1 MLKRCC
7 ARRLHHC
14 RPRTA
19 AIALWC
25 GRRRRVHGCFPACV
39 LSRES
44 RGALCRG
51 GKGPC
56 CCTRGVTRRTLSRR
70 GDVPVFKPNSET
82 GGHALQFY
90 PLKVHLPTRSSSHPG
105 SVTPPGEVA
114 YHARSP
120 ATDGPRYAHI
130 ETGVAA
136 SWVGAHDQDQ
146 DSPSPSQAHVSN
158 VRLQRVDSVRQGTLR
173 ASSTRGDEGDFSPV
187 ASPQKQRALST
198 PPYTSSA
205 VCAANSLTPP
215 LRAQPSAFLAARS
228 QWMAER
234 IRENDGRPGRT
245 TLQILTDGSVR
256 IRRIRRG

>member
-1 MLKRCC
+1 M
-7 ARRLHHC
+7 
-14 RPRTA
+14 
-19 AIALWC
+19 
-25 GRRRRVHGCFPACV
+25 
-39 LSRES
+39 
-44 RGALCRG
+44 
-51 GKGPC
+51 
-56 CCTRGVTRRTLSRR
+56 
-70 GDVPVFKPNSET
+70 PVFKPNSET

-114 YHARSP
+114 CHARSP